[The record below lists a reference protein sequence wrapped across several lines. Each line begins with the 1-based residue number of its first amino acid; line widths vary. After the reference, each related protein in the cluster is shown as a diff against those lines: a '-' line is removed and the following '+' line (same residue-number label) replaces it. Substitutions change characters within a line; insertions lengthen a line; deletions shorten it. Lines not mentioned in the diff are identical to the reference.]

1 MSELDSNIEQLQN
14 RLSEKRRIVPLEL
27 EELLSRQLRRQK
39 PSNQDPNLEDE
50 ASPQEEESDKRV
62 EFHKEGLDDINSNI
76 NTLLSKVKMNNS
88 LPPGKKPDVK
98 KKLVVTGDGGC
109 GKTCLLIVYA
119 EHRFPEEYVPTV
131 FENYVSYPTFDG
143 KIVEL
148 ALWDTAGQEE
158 YDRLRPLSYPES
170 DIILIVFSVDYPTS
184 LENVKD
190 KWFPEVSHFCSGVPR
205 ILVGTKIDLRQ
216 DTETRRMLSMQGLKP
231 VTYEQGLQ
239 VSKEI
244 GASKY
249 IECSAKKS
257 QGVIELFDQALKES
271 MKGKLTKFVKKR
283 RNCVLL

>member
-1 MSELDSNIEQLQN
+1 MN
-14 RLSEKRRIVPLEL
+14 
-27 EELLSRQLRRQK
+27 
-39 PSNQDPNLEDE
+39 
-50 ASPQEEESDKRV
+50 
-62 EFHKEGLDDINSNI
+62 
-76 NTLLSKVKMNNS
+76 NTL
-88 LPPGKKPDVK
+88 PAGRKPDVK

-170 DIILIVFSVDYPTS
+170 DIILIVFSIDYPTS

-216 DTETRRMLSMQGLKP
+216 DPETRRMLSMQGLKP
-231 VTYEQGLQ
+231 VSYEQGVA

-244 GASKY
+244 GAAKY

-283 RNCVLL
+283 RNCVVL